1 MASDHNI
8 SQVWLGLLDAER
20 LWRYYHAMAARL
32 QRWHMGLTAFVALGS
47 TGAVSSLL
55 LGAPD
60 WVAEILAG
68 AVAAVAVWT
77 SYYGH
82 ASKAAMMEA
91 ARDSCAD
98 LALSWRDLWARLDDM
113 DDADAWREIQS
124 LQRRDEAA
132 TSRVPAHLAARHR
145 LNRRCAE
152 EAYAV
157 LGAEYAVAAG

>member
-1 MASDHNI
+1 MVSDHNI

-20 LWRYYHAMAARL
+20 LSRYYQAMAARL

-60 WVAEILAG
+60 WVAEMLAG

-82 ASKAAMMEA
+82 ASKAATMEA
-91 ARDSCAD
+91 TRDSCAD
-98 LALSWRDLWARLDDM
+98 LALSWRELWAHIEDM
-113 DDADAWREIQS
+113 DDAEARREVQR
-124 LQRRDEAA
+124 LQRRDESA
-132 TSRVPAHLAARHR
+132 TARVPAHLAARHR

-157 LGAEYAVAAG
+157 LENEYAVAPS